1 MASSFKPQTKM
12 TKVTLSAAQLKS
24 IAGGNGKGK
33 PKR

>member
-24 IAGGNGKGK
+24 IAGAAK
-33 PKR
+33 PKK